1 MNEVQKTPLDMVID
15 APDGTR
21 VSMHIANL
29 VQNGNN
35 NRVIGYVH
43 TLNIGDSR
51 DEEDSEIIDSD
62 YREVE

>member
-1 MNEVQKTPLDMVID
+1 MNEVQKAPLDMVVD
-15 APDGTR
+15 TPDGTR
-21 VSMHIANL
+21 VSMHITNL

-51 DEEDSEIIDSD
+51 DDQDIPYVDAD